1 MKRQI
6 FIHLGDPILS
16 GEMPDNVQWYVKDE
30 NAHAGPVYHGDLK
43 TASNHAL
50 GCRVTVFVSGV
61 EVVLTDVALPAMNK
75 QKLLKAIPFALEE
88 QLASDVEDN
97 HFAIGERP
105 QDDRIN
111 VAIVERNMIDQWLNS
126 LKDVGLQPDVVT
138 TEVHAVPY
146 EDDHWTLLLKSAD
159 KHTKSKAILRNSQQG
174 GIALDVANVVPLLRS
189 MLETTAE
196 EDRPAKLHVIVCE
209 ETAVAETTGN
219 NEDQEVAADSDA
231 IPATG
236 DMALVAAD
244 LKKLGE
250 SLQLEVDV
258 RPVDESFLIF
268 LANQFDEA
276 RCINLLQGDYSRREQ
291 LEKLLKPWIPAAA
304 MIAVWL
310 LIQVGLMI
318 FHYQEL
324 SAKDQALR
332 ARVVDIYK
340 TAFPDDKNIVD
351 PKVQMEQKLA
361 ELRKQ
366 SNQTTDMFTLL
377 SKAGTVLADTDS
389 LLIRTLR
396 FKEEALD
403 LDFEISD
410 LQSLDKLKLRLV
422 NEANLQVEIQ
432 SASSRKGKVESR
444 MQLKTAAEQ
453 PAAGAKRKE
462 GA

>member
-1 MKRQI
+1 VKRQI
-6 FIHLGDPILS
+6 FIHLGDPVLS
-16 GEMPDNVQWYVKDE
+16 GEMPENVQWFVKE
-30 NAHAGPVYHGDLK
+30 EHAHAGPVYHGDLK

-50 GCRVTVFVSGV
+50 GCRVAVFVSGV

-111 VAIVERNMIDQWLNS
+111 VAIVERNMIDQWLNN
-126 LKDVGLQPDVVT
+126 LKDVGIQPDVVT

-146 EDDHWTLLLKSAD
+146 EEEHWTLLLKSAD
-159 KHTKSKAILRNSQQG
+159 KHTKSKAILRNSRQG

-189 MLETTAE
+189 MLESTGE
-196 EDRPAKLHVIVCE
+196 EDRPARLDVIVCDETTVAE
-209 ETAVAETTGN
+209 ETG
-219 NEDQEVAADSDA
+219 NEDQETAADTDA
-231 IPATG
+231 LPATG

-258 RPVDESFLIF
+258 RQVDESFLVF
-268 LANQFDEA
+268 LANQFEETK
-276 RCINLLQGDYSRREQ
+276 CINLLQGDYSRREQ

-318 FHYQEL
+318 FDYQKL

-332 ARVVDIYK
+332 ERVVDIYK

-351 PKVQMEQKLA
+351 PKVQMQQKLA

-366 SNQTTDMFTLL
+366 SNQTTDMFALL
-377 SKAGTVLADTDS
+377 SKAGTVLADTNS

-410 LQSLDKLKLRLV
+410 LQSLDKLKSRLV
-422 NEANLQVEIQ
+422 NEANLAVDIQ

-444 MQLKTAAEQ
+444 MQLKTATESAT
-453 PAAGAKRKE
+453 GAKRKE